1 MKAKRIVFAV
11 QGEGRGHLTQ
21 ALAVH
26 EILSRH
32 GHTVCC
38 VIVGT
43 SNNRQI
49 PDFFTRKF
57 SVPVIPVLSP
67 NFTMD
72 KNSKSINLVRTVIDN
87 LLKAKQ
93 YRQSMRTID
102 ALLEEHQPDL
112 VINFYEPLISLHALT
127 GKRTFKILA
136 IAHQYIYLHP
146 AFRFPDGNTLQSS
159 YLKAYTKFTS
169 LASDL
174 QLAISMYDLPA
185 TGNSKLRVCAPLL
198 RKQIFALTPTEE
210 DFVLVYLLNSGYS
223 CDIVRYHKKNPSLKL
238 VCFTDSR
245 EVKEQHNG
253 MLKLNDNLEFHSLND
268 VKFLELM
275 ARCKGLVSTAGF
287 ESVCEAMYLNKPVM
301 MVPVKGHYEQYC
313 NARDASRIGA
323 GIFCEE
329 FDLSKLE
336 ECFLYYNKEKNEH
349 FRTWVNS
356 VESQLIKAVED
367 LFATVSEPESQK
379 AREAEFS
386 VQL

>member
-1 MKAKRIVFAV
+1 
-11 QGEGRGHLTQ
+11 
-21 ALAVH
+21 
-26 EILSRH
+26 
-32 GHTVCC
+32 
-38 VIVGT
+38 
-43 SNNRQI
+43 
-49 PDFFTRKF
+49 
-57 SVPVIPVLSP
+57 
-67 NFTMD
+67 
-72 KNSKSINLVRTVIDN
+72 
-87 LLKAKQ
+87 
-93 YRQSMRTID
+93 
-102 ALLEEHQPDL
+102 
-112 VINFYEPLISLHALT
+112 
-127 GKRTFKILA
+127 
-136 IAHQYIYLHP
+136 
-146 AFRFPDGNTLQSS
+146 
-159 YLKAYTKFTS
+159 
-169 LASDL
+169 
-174 QLAISMYDLPA
+174 
-185 TGNSKLRVCAPLL
+185 
-198 RKQIFALTPTEE
+198 
-210 DFVLVYLLNSGYS
+210 
-223 CDIVRYHKKNPSLKL
+223 
-238 VCFTDSR
+238 
-245 EVKEQHNG
+245 VKEQHNG